1 MISFNFDYYKPTS
14 IDEAVEAFRYLDSI
28 GKQPLYYNGGTEIIT
43 FARVNSI
50 NTGGVIDIKEIPE
63 CNVLVINQDYLV
75 IGSSVTLSQ
84 ISDSNYY
91 PLLGR
96 VSMEIADRTARNEI
110 TIGGNICGRIQFR
123 EAVLPLLI
131 SDCFAVT
138 AGGKGI
144 KTYHL
149 DNVFNGKLKLQPD
162 EFLVQIIIPAE
173 YISLPGINI
182 KRRRQSTVGYPLI
195 SIAAVRK
202 DEQIRFAISG
212 LSSFPFRSIEMEDE
226 INKYDLPKD
235 IRIQNAINS
244 IPYPVKDD
252 LFGSAE
258 YRKLLLQN
266 ALLEI
271 IDALE
276 VKNEDI

>member
-1 MISFNFDYYKPTS
+1 MISFNFDYYKPDS
-14 IDEAVEAFRYLDSI
+14 IDEAVEVFRHMDSM

-50 NTGGVIDIKEIPE
+50 YTGGVIDIKQIPE
-63 CNVLVINQDYLV
+63 CNVLDLNQDYLM
-75 IGSSVTLSQ
+75 IGASVTLSQ

-96 VSMEIADRTARNEI
+96 VSREIADRTARNKI
-110 TIGGNICGRIQFR
+110 TIGGNICGKIQFR

-144 KTYHL
+144 KTYPL
-149 DNVFNGKLKLQPD
+149 NSVFNGKLKLQPD
-162 EFLVQIIIPAE
+162 EFLVQIIISAE
-173 YISLPGINI
+173 YMSLPSINI
-182 KRRRQSTVGYPLI
+182 KRRRQSTIGYPLI

-202 DEQIRFAISG
+202 DEQIRFALSG
-212 LSSFPFRSIEMEDE
+212 IGGFPFRSIEMEEE
-226 INKYDLPKD
+226 INRYDLPKE
-235 IRIQNAINS
+235 IRIKSAINR

-271 IDALE
+271 IDILE
-276 VKNEDI
+276 VRNENI